1 MYSFFNLFFLQ
12 FVIAV
17 DCSLDFGLE
26 DDKILGISLKF
37 QGEFR
42 KQCVLKPLSFSHLI
56 CE

>member
-12 FVIAV
+12 FVIVV

-26 DDKILGISLKF
+26 DDKILGISLKV